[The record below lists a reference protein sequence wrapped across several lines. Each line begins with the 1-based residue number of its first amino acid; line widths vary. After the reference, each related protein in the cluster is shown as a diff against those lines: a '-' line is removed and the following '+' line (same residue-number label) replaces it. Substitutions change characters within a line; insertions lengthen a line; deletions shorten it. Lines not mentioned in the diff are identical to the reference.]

1 MIDKMKFDS
10 LIFDLDGTLWDSTG
24 AVSVLWNE
32 ALRQVGID
40 TNITVEMVAGEMGKL
55 LDEIVSDLAPTVT
68 EAEKAE
74 IIRVIS
80 ESENETLSRIGGTLY
95 PKLTETLAELKNN
108 YRLFI
113 VSNCQRGYIEAFF
126 TAHGLEHFF
135 EGNMCHGD
143 TLLPKSGTNRA
154 LVEKYGLK
162 NPAYIGDTEGD
173 FNAATEAGIPFIHAA
188 YGFGRADGGIGKLN
202 NISELPY
209 LLKTLE
215 QNNI

>member
-1 MIDKMKFDS
+1 MTIKMKFDS

-32 ALRQVGID
+32 AMREVGID

-55 LDEIVSDLAPTVT
+55 LDEIVADLAPAAN

-80 ESENETLSRIGGTLY
+80 ERENEVLSRIGGKLY

-126 TAHGLEHFF
+126 SAHGLEHFF
-135 EGNMCHGD
+135 EGNMCYGD
-143 TLLPKSGTNRA
+143 TKLPKSGTNRA
-154 LVEKYGLK
+154 LVEKYSLK
-162 NPAYIGDTEGD
+162 NPVYIGDTEGD
-173 FNAATEAGIPFIHAA
+173 LIAASKAGMPFIHAA
-188 YGFGRADGGIGKLN
+188 YGFGQASGGIGKIE
-202 NISELPY
+202 NISELLT
-209 LLKTLE
+209 LLKNLE
-215 QNNI
+215 QK

>member
-1 MIDKMKFDS
+1 MKFDS

-24 AVSVLWNE
+24 AVSVLWSE
-32 ALRQVGID
+32 AVRKVGID

-55 LDEIVSDLAPTVT
+55 LDEIASDLVPTAN

-74 IIRVIS
+74 IIRVIF
-80 ESENETLSRIGGTLY
+80 ESENGVLSRIGGKLY

-126 TAHGLEHFF
+126 AAHGLEHFF
-135 EGNMCHGD
+135 EGNLCHGD
-143 TLLPKSGTNRA
+143 TRLPKSGTNRA

-162 NPAYIGDTEGD
+162 SPVYIGDTEGD
-173 FNAATEAGIPFIHAA
+173 FNAANEAGIPFIHAA
-188 YGFGRADGGIGKLN
+188 YGFGRVNGGISRLDS
-202 NISELPY
+202 ISELPS
-209 LLKTLE
+209 LLKKLE
-215 QNNI
+215 QK

>member
-1 MIDKMKFDS
+1 MKFDS

-24 AVSVLWNE
+24 AVSALWNE
-32 ALRQVGID
+32 AVRQVGID
-40 TNITVEMVAGEMGKL
+40 TNITVEMVAREMGKL
-55 LDEIVSDLAPTVT
+55 LDEIVADLAPAAS

-80 ESENETLSRIGGTLY
+80 ERENEVLSRIGGKLY
-95 PKLTETLAELKNN
+95 PKLAETLAELKNN

-126 TAHGLEHFF
+126 TAHGLEQFF

-143 TLLPKSGTNRA
+143 TKLPKSGTNRA
-154 LVEKYGLK
+154 LVEKYCLK
-162 NPAYIGDTEGD
+162 NPVYIGDTEGD
-173 FNAATEAGIPFIHAA
+173 FNAASEAGIPFIHAA
-188 YGFGRADGGIGKLN
+188 YGFGQASGGLSKLTE
-202 NISELPY
+202 ISQLPN

-215 QNNI
+215 